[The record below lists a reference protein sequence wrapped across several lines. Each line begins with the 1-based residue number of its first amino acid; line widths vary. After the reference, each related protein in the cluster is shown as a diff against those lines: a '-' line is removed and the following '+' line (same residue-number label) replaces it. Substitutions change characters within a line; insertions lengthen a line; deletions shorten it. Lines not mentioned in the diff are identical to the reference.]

1 MMSHIFIVVGVAIVT
16 GFLMYLDS
24 RLFDR
29 PKKKI
34 TYIKGISMT
43 VAIVLAVVYILT
55 WLSPTSNIKDVVQV
69 GGKSSLKIEGTDVVK
84 VPQIGE
90 EMFTGAPPF

>member
-1 MMSHIFIVVGVAIVT
+1 MSYILIIIGVAVAT
-16 GFLMYLDS
+16 GLLMYLDS

-29 PKKKI
+29 PKKRM
-34 TYIKGISMT
+34 TYIK
-43 VAIVLAVVYILT
+43 VIVMNIVMVLSVVYILT
-55 WLSPTSNIKDVVQV
+55 WLSPTSNIKDVVQM
-69 GGKSSLKIEGTDVVK
+69 GGKPSLKIPGADVIQ